1 MASLLVPRPPTR
13 LDRLFGAVATLSLVA
28 GAAAVLLEAPL
39 SVLVALGG
47 YGFAVHTV
55 LWLSVVASRGLAV
68 ARSRWVDALLGFAT
82 LLSAGGTA
90 AVAAVEWG
98 FVPAWGTLPRVVW
111 GVGVLLSLL
120 VLAVDTLP
128 GLPAR
133 LSGASETGRLVLL
146 ALHVGYATLAVGVYA
161 TFAVPLGYPSPVTTP
176 LGVAHLLLGG
186 VAVPCAAGL
195 VALAPRAYGRPLP
208 WPLVAVAL
216 PAAAFGP
223 PIVAL
228 GLPAGILVLVGATL
242 EAVGLGALLVA
253 LLYTTVTAAARPAG
267 TGSLLVGLLFGS
279 GMLLLGGAFSRVTL
293 VADVV
298 SVEYRLA
305 ALGFLG
311 LALLSGTRYALRRV
325 VLPLGSAVTFLVT
338 VGLLVELGAG
348 RLGVPSAVGQG
359 VVLLAVLLYAVDVG
373 RTLAGRGTGE

>member
-1 MASLLVPRPPTR
+1 MPSLAVPRPPTH
-13 LDRLFGAVATLSLVA
+13 LDRLLGSVATLSLVT
-28 GAAAVLLEAPL
+28 AATAVLLDAPL
-39 SVLVALGG
+39 GVLVALGG

-55 LWLSVVASRGLAV
+55 LWLSVVARRGLAV
-68 ARSRWVDALLGFAT
+68 GRSRWVDPLLALAT
-82 LLSAGGTA
+82 LVSAGGTA

-98 FVPAWGTLPRVVW
+98 YPFPGGQPPHVVW
-111 GVGVLLSLL
+111 GIGVLLALL

-128 GLPAR
+128 DLPAR
-133 LSGASETGRLVLL
+133 LSEASETGRLVLVT
-146 ALHVGYATLAVGVYA
+146 LHVGYATLAVGVYA
-161 TFAVPLGYPSPVTTP
+161 TFAVALGLPVPVTTRP
-176 LGVAHLLLGG
+176 AVAHLLLGG

-216 PAAAFGP
+216 PTAAFGP
-223 PIVAL
+223 PLVAI
-228 GLPAGILVLVGATL
+228 GLPAGTLAVVGATL

-253 LLYTTVTAAARPAG
+253 LVFTAVTAAARPAG
-267 TGSLLVGLLFGS
+267 TGSLVVGLLFGS
-279 GMLLLGGAFSRVTL
+279 GMLLLGGAFTRFTL

-298 SVEYRLA
+298 SADYRLA

-325 VLPLGSAVTFLVT
+325 VLPLGSVVTLLVT
-338 VGLLVELGAG
+338 VGVFLELAAG

-359 VVLLAVLLYAVDVG
+359 IVLLAVLVYAVDVG
-373 RTLAGRGTGE
+373 RTLASREAGA